1 MIRPNLRS
9 FAAAVA
15 CMILAPSAASAQY
28 GEYGG
33 GGDPSMFHVPQSPYR
48 PPVQDY
54 FLPGNNDVW
63 DESRPIERFVGDVK
77 QRSWLKLEFLMW
89 NYGGDQ
95 DLIGANVSGLQQN
108 TRGEIDGRDT
118 SIPLLDNLNGGTDI
132 GEALFP
138 FASALNNDD
147 VAGIRGT
154 WGLDLNG
161 ADMELSFF
169 GLGQSS
175 STLTNDDISASRV
188 RVGLADPVFGTTA
201 FPNIAVPLLTDGT
214 PGTPTDLNALIFT
227 ESFSSHISTQMWG
240 TEIAFLTDRSAP
252 GGSGA
257 SWQWLGG
264 FRYLNLDEQ
273 FGFSGTS
280 VGTAATSV
288 AANTINNYFGPQVG
302 GRAALTSKYLTLS
315 ATPRVMLGLN
325 DNTSRVGSSIAGVAG
340 TQYTTR
346 DVDFGTVTQLNMA
359 LELHLS
365 PQFSMYGGYDYMWL
379 TGVSRPYNNILYD
392 STLDGTGARVAD
404 IRQKSD
410 VQNLI
415 VNGFSIGATFRY

>member
-1 MIRPNLRS
+1 
-9 FAAAVA
+9 
-15 CMILAPSAASAQY
+15 
-28 GEYGG
+28 
-33 GGDPSMFHVPQSPYR
+33 
-48 PPVQDY
+48 
-54 FLPGNNDVW
+54 
-63 DESRPIERFVGDVK
+63 
-77 QRSWLKLEFLMW
+77 MW

-95 DLIGANVSGLQQN
+95 DLIGANVSGLEQN
-108 TRGEIDGRDT
+108 TRGEVQGVDT
-118 SIPLLDNLNGGTDI
+118 PIPLLDNLNGGTDI

-169 GLGQSS
+169 GLDQSRS
-175 STLTNDDISASRV
+175 DLSDNDISASRL
-188 RVGLADPVFGTTA
+188 RVGEDAVFGTTN
-201 FPNIAVPLLTDGT
+201 FPNLAVPLLTDGT
-214 PGTPTDLNALIFT
+214 PGTTGDLNALIFT
-227 ESFSSHISTQMWG
+227 ESFSSRISTQMWG
-240 TEIAFLTDRSAP
+240 SEISFLSDRSAP

-264 FRYLNLDEQ
+264 FRYVNLDEQ
-273 FGFSGTS
+273 FGFTGTS
-280 VGTAATSV
+280 VGSAATSV
-288 AANTINNYFGPQVG
+288 TASTINNYFGPQVG

-325 DNTSRVGSSIAGVAG
+325 DNTSRVGSSIAGVDG
-340 TQYTTR
+340 TQYITR
-346 DVDFGTVTQLNMA
+346 SVDFGTVTQLNLS

-379 TGVSRPYNNILYD
+379 TGVSRPYNNIVYD
-392 STLDGTGARVAD
+392 STLDGIGARVAD
-404 IRQKSD
+404 IRQSVD

-415 VNGFSIGATFRY
+415 INGFSVGATFRY